1 MNSTDLI
8 EKILREY
15 RQMVPVKTL
24 FTNPKTLQDGTPWT
38 CLDCQEQIFKKVNN
52 DISSI
57 LIECLQI
64 VEDPHCNSFPPL
76 KTYTTRFLR
85 SYIDEVELA
94 GEVSSKLISSNKL
107 INAATGSK

>member
-57 LIECLQI
+57 NKMLADSRGPALQ
-64 VEDPHCNSFPPL
+64 F
-76 KTYTTRFLR
+76 
-85 SYIDEVELA
+85 
-94 GEVSSKLISSNKL
+94 ISSLENIHYSL
-107 INAATGSK
+107 STFIY